1 MATIKRFEDLEVWK
15 KARIFSKEIYPLT
28 EEGKFAKDFK
38 FRDQINDS
46 SGSVMDNIAEGFE
59 RGGKLEFIHFLT
71 IAKGSCAE
79 SRSQLY
85 RAFDRKY
92 IPEEKLKEII
102 SLGEDIGNMIGGLIN
117 YLNQSEVR
125 GRKFKDRIPITPN
138 SQHKTQN

>member
-15 KARIFSKEIYPLT
+15 KARIFSSEIYPLT

-38 FRDQINDS
+38 LREQINDS

-59 RGGKLEFIHFLT
+59 RGGRAEFIHFLT

-92 IPEEKLKEII
+92 ISEERLKEVI
-102 SLGEDIGNMIGGLIN
+102 SIGEDVGNMIGGLIN
-117 YLNQSEVR
+117 YLNQSEIR
-125 GRKFKDRIPITPN
+125 GRKFKNRDLP
-138 SQHKTQN
+138 TQNSKQ